1 MYHGIKDEFLQE
13 YLNEFC
19 YKFNRRYFGDRV
31 FDRLI
36 IAAISYKPASSIG
49 CTEVCHLNAD
59 NHLRYNGVILSF
71 GEKLSPYE
79 LFFGILSV

>member
-1 MYHGIKDEFLQE
+1 MNSATSSIDAILGIG
-13 YLNEFC
+13 YLTDSSSLPFPTNQH
-19 YKFNRRYFGDRV
+19 
-31 FDRLI
+31 
-36 IAAISYKPASSIG
+36 SSIG

>member
-1 MYHGIKDEFLQE
+1 MGQVQQMLDMQQMRKACSGDMYHGIKDEFLQE

-36 IAAISYKPASSIG
+36 IAAVSYRPTFEHRMYGS
-49 CTEVCHLNAD
+49 V
-59 NHLRYNGVILSF
+59 
-71 GEKLSPYE
+71 SPKC
-79 LFFGILSV
+79 G